1 MALQPVGRER
11 GRAARVRHRDPLP
24 ASLDPL
30 EVDSSDRLY
39 QIAFYTRTVGDAG
52 KILLVVGLALT
63 VIGAIFVV
71 GSRLG
76 LGHLPGD
83 ISVTSGNFS
92 FFFPVVTC
100 LVVSIVL
107 TIVINVILRL
117 WQ

>member
-1 MALQPVGRER
+1 MALQPVERGR
-11 GRAARVRHRDPLP
+11 GRAAGRRCDPLP
-24 ASLDPL
+24 ASLDLL

-52 KILLVVGLALT
+52 KILLVVGLALA
-63 VIGAIFVV
+63 VIGAVFVV

-76 LGHLPGD
+76 LGRLPGD

-100 LVVSIVL
+100 LVVSVVL

-117 WQ
+117 WR